1 MMTWS
6 SDKVAIERLI
16 APQQTKRAAITL
28 RFFTPKIV
36 HKKSTSP
43 TSTIKVSILMSFS
56 MFDQSGGQKK

>member
-1 MMTWS
+1 MMTCS
-6 SDKVAIERLI
+6 SDKVAIDRLI
-16 APQQTKRAAITL
+16 APEHTNKVAITL

-43 TSTIKVSILMSFS
+43 TSTITVSILMSFS

>member
-6 SDKVAIERLI
+6 SDKVAIDKLI
-16 APQQTKRAAITL
+16 APQKTNRVAITL
-28 RFFTPKIV
+28 RFFAPKIV